1 MRGCRVASV
10 SLPCTGVR
18 LAMCSGTVT
27 LERDTAETDDV
38 SGKNGRMS
46 LFCGVTT
53 LITGWSAVVLVG
65 DSGNLSS
72 M

>member
-1 MRGCRVASV
+1 
-10 SLPCTGVR
+10 
-18 LAMCSGTVT
+18 MCSGTVT